1 MSVIGDLVGGVI
13 DSALKEILNK
23 TGTRK
28 RARRRKRALTPSER
42 LKKIEKLLKP
52 DATEPGRTRD
62 GRFKRTRTAAPA
74 KRQTSRKKTVRT
86 RAAPQRTRVATRT
99 RQHKRSLRT
108 GRSRR

>member
-52 DATEPGRTRD
+52 DEAGPARTAD
-62 GRFKRTRTAAPA
+62 GRFRKTRATRPA
-74 KRQTSRKKTVRT
+74 KRQTSRRRTVRT
-86 RAAPQRTRVATRT
+86 RSKA
-99 RQHKRSLRT
+99 KR
-108 GRSRR
+108 RSS

>member
-52 DATEPGRTRD
+52 DDDTGPARRAD
-62 GRFKRTRTAAPA
+62 GRFRTTRATRRA
-74 KRQTSRKKTVRT
+74 KRQTSRRRTVRA
-86 RAAPQRTRVATRT
+86 RSKA
-99 RQHKRSLRT
+99 KRRT
-108 GRSRR
+108 G